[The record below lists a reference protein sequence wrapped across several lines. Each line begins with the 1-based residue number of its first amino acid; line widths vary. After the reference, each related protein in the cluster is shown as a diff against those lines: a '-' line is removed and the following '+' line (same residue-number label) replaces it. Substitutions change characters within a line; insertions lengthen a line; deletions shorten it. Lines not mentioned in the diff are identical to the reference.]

1 MVQFA
6 SPVIDETN
14 FNWVKNILMDPSAQ
28 KFTPNRPLATWPN
41 SGL

>member
-14 FNWVKNILMDPSAQ
+14 MNLEKIRKPVLRKENLCKLSKA
-28 KFTPNRPLATWPN
+28 
-41 SGL
+41 S